1 MSDPVTYTGVL
12 AIGEST
18 AARLAQLLAAERKR
32 RRTRSGRRAL
42 GPWRQAILVLRW
54 FLDATR
60 VAQLATDN
68 QISLST
74 AYRYLHE
81 GIDVLAAVAPGLR
94 GALLA
99 ARAAGHTH
107 VHLDGTLVQTDR
119 CKAAGPT
126 TVDGGTVDLWW
137 SGKHHRHGGNVQVV
151 TAPDGW
157 PLWVSDVRPG
167 REHDVTCARA
177 HPGLLDALEDWTD
190 AEPAVLADP
199 GYEGEADR
207 LTCPIK
213 KPTKPN
219 TTVAPTATAHTLD
232 LTTEQRTINML
243 HSATRALAER
253 GNSLLKTT
261 FKALRQV
268 SLCPWRIGPIT
279 AAALVLLH
287 TEHNRTT

>member
-1 MSDPVTYTGVL
+1 VSDPVTYTAVL
-12 AIGEST
+12 PIGEST
-18 AARLAQLLAAERKR
+18 VARLARLLDAERMQ

-42 GPWRQAILVLRW
+42 GTWQQAILVLRW
-54 FLDATR
+54 FCDATR
-60 VAQLATDN
+60 VAQLAVDN

-81 GIDVLAAVAPGLR
+81 GIDVLAAVAPGLH

-107 VHLDGTLVQTDR
+107 VQLDGTLVRTDR
-119 CKAAGPT
+119 STTAGPT
-126 TVDGGTVDLWW
+126 VRAGRAVDLWW
-137 SGKHHRHGGNVQVV
+137 SGKHHHHGGNIQVI

-167 REHDVTCARA
+167 REHDLTCARA
-177 HPGLLDALEDWTD
+177 HPDLFDVLDAWTD
-190 AEPAVLADP
+190 AEHAVLADL
-199 GYEGEADR
+199 GYEGEAAR
-207 LTCPIK
+207 MTCPIK
-213 KPTKPN
+213 KPST
-219 TTVAPTATAHTLD
+219 PTARARAAELSV
-232 LTTEQRTINML
+232 EQRTINML

-261 FKALRQV
+261 FKALRRV
-268 SLCPWRIGPIT
+268 SLCLWRIGAIT

-287 TEHNRTT
+287 TEHERTT

>member
-1 MSDPVTYTGVL
+1 MADPVTCSAVL
-12 AIGEST
+12 PVAEETVQFVSG
-18 AARLAQLLAAERKR
+18 LLAAERR
-32 RRTRSGRRAL
+32 RRGTRGRRRAL
-42 GPWRQAILVLRW
+42 GCFRQAVLVLRW
-54 FLDATR
+54 FVDATR
-60 VAQLATDN
+60 LAQLAADN
-68 QISLST
+68 RIGVST

-119 CKAAGPT
+119 CNAAGPT

-219 TTVAPTATAHTLD
+219 TTVAPTATAHTLE
-232 LTTEQRTINML
+232 LTTEQRTSNML
-243 HSATRALAER
+243 HAATRAR
-253 GNSLLKTT
+253 
-261 FKALRQV
+261 
-268 SLCPWRIGPIT
+268 
-279 AAALVLLH
+279 
-287 TEHNRTT
+287 